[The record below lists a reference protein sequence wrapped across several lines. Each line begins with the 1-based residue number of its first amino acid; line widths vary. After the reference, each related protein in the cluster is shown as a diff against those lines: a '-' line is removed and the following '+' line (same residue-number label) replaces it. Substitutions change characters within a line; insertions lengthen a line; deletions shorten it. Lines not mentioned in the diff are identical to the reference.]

1 MTRMPYLDRVGE
13 FPSGNPRFYFRL
25 PGGPRV
31 PLPDLPRDHPKFLK
45 AYADAAA
52 GRPAPARGQS
62 APGSIGA
69 GVAGYL
75 ASEHYLTLATS
86 TRGVWRRALDDIR
99 TRYGRAL
106 LVDLRASHIRKDLAP
121 LAAHAA
127 NNRLKVWRALA
138 RWALDMGLTEIDAAR
153 DVRPRATPA
162 SDGFTPWTRADVAAF
177 RARWPIG
184 NAQRL
189 AFEIMH
195 HTGAAIGDA
204 CAMGDQHLKDGWIT
218 YTRAK
223 SRTIAASP
231 FTGGPDWFEPSED
244 LARALDTR
252 PARHLLWLTT
262 AAGAARSPKSARQ
275 WFASACRAAGI
286 EGKTAHG
293 IRKHRAQ
300 VFRENGATPDQRMAI
315 LGHDTSDKEAH
326 YSKAADLRRII
337 SRTDLPNSARTFGK
351 SEAKT

>member
-1 MTRMPYLDRVGE
+1 MTRLKYLDRVGE
-13 FPSGNPRFYFRL
+13 FPSGNPRFYFRP
-25 PGGPRV
+25 PGGKRV
-31 PLPDLPRDHPKFLK
+31 PMPDLPRDDPKFLK
-45 AYADAAA
+45 AYAAAAA
-52 GRPAPARGQS
+52 GRPEPTRGRS
-62 APGSIGA
+62 APGSIAA

-75 ASEHYLTLATS
+75 NSEHYLTLATS

-99 TRYGRAL
+99 ARYGRGL
-106 LVDLRASHIRKDLAP
+106 LADLRPAHIRKDLAP

-127 NNRLKVWRALA
+127 NNRLKVWRAFC

-153 DVRPRATPA
+153 DVRPRPTPT

-184 NAQRL
+184 TAQRL

-204 CAMGDQHLKDGWIT
+204 CAMGDHNLKDSWIV

-231 FTGGPDWFEPSED
+231 FTGGPDWFEPSDD
-244 LARALDTR
+244 LRRALDAR

-262 AAGAARSPKSARQ
+262 AAGAPRSPKAARQ
-275 WFASACRAAGI
+275 WFAAAARAAGI

-315 LGHDTSDKEAH
+315 LGHDTSNQEAH

-337 SRTDLPNSARTFGK
+337 ARTDLPNTPDTFGK
-351 SEAKT
+351 TGEKT